1 MLTNFDRLAAY
12 LENEPERKKAA
23 LDAQKAK
30 LAALDKQ
37 LGNKPGGASNSQP
50 QAGTKRR
57 LDDTEFLEESQNLV
71 DNVKSAVAQG
81 WCFCGLVQSST
92 KLISLQACSRGER
105 KQEWTLLQFFQVLLQ
120 RLNLSFRGSKPR
132 QRGLLLRK

>member
-1 MLTNFDRLAAY
+1 MLTDPNFRLAAY

-37 LGNKPGGASNSQP
+37 LGIKPGGSNEP
-50 QAGTKRR
+50 LPHAGTKRR
-57 LDDTEFLEESQNLV
+57 LDDTEFLEESQTLV

-81 WCFCGLVQSST
+81 
-92 KLISLQACSRGER
+92 
-105 KQEWTLLQFFQVLLQ
+105 
-120 RLNLSFRGSKPR
+120 
-132 QRGLLLRK
+132 

>member
-12 LENEPERKKAA
+12 LESEPERKKAA

-37 LGNKPGGASNSQP
+37 LGNKPGGGASGSQP
-50 QAGTKRR
+50 HTGTKRR

-81 WCFCGLVQSST
+81 
-92 KLISLQACSRGER
+92 
-105 KQEWTLLQFFQVLLQ
+105 
-120 RLNLSFRGSKPR
+120 
-132 QRGLLLRK
+132 

>member
-1 MLTNFDRLAAY
+1 LAAY
-12 LENEPERKKAA
+12 LESEPERKKAA

-37 LGNKPGGASNSQP
+37 LGNKPGGTGDSQP

-81 WCFCGLVQSST
+81 QWFRGMAISST
-92 KLISLQACSRGER
+92 MLITLQVYSSEER
-105 KQEWTLLQFFQVLLQ
+105 KQEWTLLQFRRVL
-120 RLNLSFRGSKPR
+120 RRRPSKLKGR
-132 QRGLLLRK
+132 QLPLPPQK

>member
-1 MLTNFDRLAAY
+1 MFIPRFAIYPSLTKCDRLAAY
-12 LENEPERKKAA
+12 LESEPERKKAA
-23 LDAQKAK
+23 LNAQKAK

-37 LGNKPGGASNSQP
+37 LGNKPGGTNDSHP

-81 WCFCGLVQSST
+81 QW
-92 KLISLQACSRGER
+92 
-105 KQEWTLLQFFQVLLQ
+105 FQ
-120 RLNLSFRGSKPR
+120 
-132 QRGLLLRK
+132 